1 MISYRQVE
9 LGGLGLHYVKTKAM
23 AMLIHTFIAQAISS
37 RYITNQYHK
46 YMYKWHLLGERDF
59 PCPGTPPFYSSAFFK
74 LIKDVHDNTPLN
86 VAWVTVK
93 QWSQLLLERG
103 ITHSST
109 DVDAPAVL
117 LKTRLEESN
126 PGTDL

>member
-1 MISYRQVE
+1 M
-9 LGGLGLHYVKTKAM
+9 KTKAM
-23 AMLIHTFIAQAISS
+23 AMLIHTFIAQAISH
-37 RYITNQYHK
+37 RFITNQYHK
-46 YMYKWHLLGERDF
+46 YLYKWHVLGEREF

-93 QWSQLLLERG
+93 QWSQLLLEQG

-126 PGTDL
+126 PGTNLSQ